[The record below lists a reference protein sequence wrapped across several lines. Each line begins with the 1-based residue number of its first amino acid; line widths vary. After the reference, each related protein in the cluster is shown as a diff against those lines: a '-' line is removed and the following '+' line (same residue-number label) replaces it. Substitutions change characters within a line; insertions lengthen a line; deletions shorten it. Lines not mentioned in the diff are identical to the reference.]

1 MRIKYI
7 IDLGMLIHKKNMLG
21 DDDLNVGKK
30 IRDIRQQKR
39 MTQQEL
45 SQKTQIEQT
54 VISRYETGRIVPSL
68 TRLKQIADALEI
80 SLSDLVK

>member
-68 TRLKQIADALEI
+68 TRLKQISDALEI